1 MDRMTGKGGE
11 FRYAFQSSKYSILP
25 GWQNE
30 VAEIRGVFRIH
41 ISQLAVNGHFLK
53 ARSAVFRKFCSIR
66 PYLDLID
73 LRAGKHLR
81 ACSEWFWGK
90 STTGK
95 RLARL

>member
-1 MDRMTGKGGE
+1 M
-11 FRYAFQSSKYSILP
+11 
-25 GWQNE
+25 
-30 VAEIRGVFRIH
+30 AEIRGVFRIH

-53 ARSAVFRKFCSIR
+53 ARSAVLRKFCSIR

-90 STTGK
+90 STTVK
-95 RLARL
+95 RLAVL